1 MKQFLTVLK
10 FELGNYFQNKSFL
23 ITTLIIALLAIGA
36 VAIPPQMPGLLS
48 KDTVTS
54 MVEGIDETSRVGIVD
69 ADDVLYQQ
77 LPELTGLP
85 EEVWVEYGSE
95 EELNQK
101 IQDGSLDA
109 GFVIESPVEYKYVV
123 ENNSMYDMKSAILD
137 QVMQQNYEERYLEEK
152 GMDLDEIREMTQTQ
166 IHSETIV
173 LGKDSTS
180 SYWYTYV
187 LIFALYFLILLY
199 GQMIAVS
206 VTTEKSNRAI
216 EILVTSVNSNSLI
229 AGKILAGAA
238 SGILQLGVILGAA
251 FGSYAIFREAWGNAL
266 DFLFHV
272 PAHVWVVYTVF
283 GLLGYLLY
291 AFLFGMLGALVSKT
305 EDISKSSGMVTM
317 LYVVSFLVAMMGMG
331 NSDSI
336 LIRAASFIP
345 FTSTNAMLCRV
356 TMGSVALWEILTSAG
371 ILAVTC
377 LGAGILSAKI
387 FRLGTLMYGNP
398 VKFTTVLKQLRSEKQ
413 QKEKSSTR

>member
-1 MKQFLTVLK
+1 M
-10 FELGNYFQNKSFL
+10 
-23 ITTLIIALLAIGA
+23 
-36 VAIPPQMPGLLS
+36 
-48 KDTVTS
+48 
-54 MVEGIDETSRVGIVD
+54 
-69 ADDVLYQQ
+69 
-77 LPELTGLP
+77 
-85 EEVWVEYGSE
+85 EYGSE

-229 AGKILAGAA
+229 GRKNPGRSSLRHSSAGCDFRGSIRQLRYFPGSLGKCTGFSVSCTCPCVGGVYRVWT
-238 SGILQLGVILGAA
+238 SGISSLCIPVRNAGCTGIQDRRYQQKLRYGDDAVCGFLP
-251 FGSYAIFREAWGNAL
+251 GSDDGNGKQRQHSDTCGIFHPIHIPPMQCCAGSPWEAWHSGK
-266 DFLFHV
+266 FLH
-272 PAHVWVVYTVF
+272 PQ
-283 GLLGYLLY
+283 
-291 AFLFGMLGALVSKT
+291 
-305 EDISKSSGMVTM
+305 
-317 LYVVSFLVAMMGMG
+317 
-331 NSDSI
+331 
-336 LIRAASFIP
+336 
-345 FTSTNAMLCRV
+345 
-356 TMGSVALWEILTSAG
+356 GSL
-371 ILAVTC
+371 
-377 LGAGILSAKI
+377 
-387 FRLGTLMYGNP
+387 
-398 VKFTTVLKQLRSEKQ
+398 Q
-413 QKEKSSTR
+413 

>member
-36 VAIPPQMPGLLS
+36 VAIPPQIPGLLS

-137 QVMQQNYEERYLEEK
+137 QVMQRNYEHRYLEEK
-152 GMDLDEIREMTQTQ
+152 GLDLDEIREMTQTQ
-166 IHSETIV
+166 IHSEIIV

-238 SGILQLGVILGAA
+238 SGILQLGVILGSIRQLRH
-251 FGSYAIFREAWGNAL
+251 FPGSLGKCTGFPVSCTCPCVGGVYRVWTSGISSLCISVRNAGCTGIKDRRYQQKLRYGDDAVCGFLPGSDDGNGKQRQHSDTCGIFYPIHIHQCNAVPGHHGKRGTLGNSYIRRDPCSDLPWSRYSVSEDLPSWYA
-266 DFLFHV
+266 D
-272 PAHVWVVYTVF
+272 VW
-283 GLLGYLLY
+283 
-291 AFLFGMLGALVSKT
+291 
-305 EDISKSSGMVTM
+305 KSSKIYHRFKT
-317 LYVVSFLVAMMGMG
+317 
-331 NSDSI
+331 
-336 LIRAASFIP
+336 AA
-345 FTSTNAMLCRV
+345 
-356 TMGSVALWEILTSAG
+356 
-371 ILAVTC
+371 
-377 LGAGILSAKI
+377 
-387 FRLGTLMYGNP
+387 
-398 VKFTTVLKQLRSEKQ
+398 Q
-413 QKEKSSTR
+413 

>member
-36 VAIPPQMPGLLS
+36 VAIPPQIPGLLS

-54 MVEGIDETSRVGIVD
+54 LVEGIDETSRVGIVD

-137 QVMQQNYEERYLEEK
+137 QVMQRNYEERYLEEK

-266 DFLFHV
+266 DFLLHV

-413 QKEKSSTR
+413 QKEKSSTS